1 MIHVY
6 CLCFSF
12 CAAFLITGLLPVTL
26 GYVDT
31 LKLVAESGDDVTL
44 WCQHN
49 LMELTYIYWFKHTN
63 HSVPGCVACHLYIK
77 YSELRPC
84 SESSTFVNQSKR
96 IVMTVNSQNISL
108 TITAVNHIDSGLYY
122 CGIQQN
128 IDISFSSATYL
139 QVTAPYVSDVFFMLM
154 VVFAAVIVV
163 LISVVL
169 IMLKKKKQIRVNY
182 AALQFSDHKTQSVAG
197 HGEVV
202 DPRVVY
208 SSVRHQ

>member
-139 QVTAPYVSDVFFMLM
+139 QVTGDFQCKR
-154 VVFAAVIVV
+154 
-163 LISVVL
+163 
-169 IMLKKKKQIRVNY
+169 IMLHYSLNY